1 MIQLDRRKDHKWIF
15 QKNISSADLMTEFL
29 KATKKFGDIAQR
41 ELILSEMKRQGVYR
55 GRSNNGSAN
64 TMGVRTSEMK
74 FYMFG
79 YSLTPTLEKPK
90 NAFFL
95 SAAGAHI
102 MHNIDNDEKIGIASL
117 VNLFSIQFPHPFS
130 KTDPCFN
137 INAGRLIVKL
147 LLEERL
153 DRKLYVDEFCYF
165 IPFIEEVNINIYEE
179 LVESIIKFRNLTYFE
194 KYSLFH
200 EVQNFDDVFANTFHE
215 FNYYFFR
222 IYGGLNVFNLVED
235 SEHNAGQLFYFNHGN
250 CGTKRN
256 DAIISRGK
264 YSGYIQLKDY
274 LINKAEKLVEKFDP
288 FEKPIKLSDE
298 DVLSKDDF
306 ILQLYQ
312 TNQMKYFSSID
323 ESKVESARVAE
334 CIDNMVRASKY
345 GSRDGKEFEKS
356 LKPVFEL
363 FRQID
368 NVEII
373 SGSGDTDLLCAVRE
387 LDDSHYKINVD
398 AKTSHSSTQSL
409 NPVRLS
415 NHLRTHGSRYCIV
428 VSSRFASGVSRDISN
443 FNIVAIN
450 AEALANYCL
459 NAFNI
464 SSDGFIDFEIIND
477 LIQTNMGKN
486 ITQIINNYCDAW
498 FGLSA

>member
-29 KATKKFGDIAQR
+29 KATKKYGDIAQR
-41 ELILSEMKRQGVYR
+41 DLILAEMKRKGVYK
-55 GRSNNGSAN
+55 GRSAMGSAN

-90 NAFFL
+90 NSFFL
-95 SAAGAHI
+95 SAAGAEI
-102 MHNIDNDEKIGIASL
+102 MHNIGSADKVSSASL

-130 KTDPCFN
+130 KTSSCFN
-137 INAGRLIVKL
+137 INAGRLIIKL
-147 LLEERL
+147 LIDSRL
-153 DRKLYVDEFCYF
+153 GNKLYVDEFCYF
-165 IPFIEEVNINIYEE
+165 IPFLESVDLQIYEQ
-179 LVESIIKFRNLTYFE
+179 LVASILEFRKLNYYQ
-194 KYSLFH
+194 KYKLFH
-200 EVQNFDDVFANTFHE
+200 QIPNYDDVFSNTFHE

-222 IYGGLNVFNLVED
+222 IYEGLGVFDLIED
-235 SEHNAGQLFYFNHGN
+235 KNHNDGKLFSFNHGN

-256 DAIISRGK
+256 DAIFSRGK
-264 YSGYIQLKDY
+264 YSGYVILKND
-274 LINKAEKLVEKFDP
+274 LVEKASKLINTFDA
-288 FEKPIKLSDE
+288 FEKPIKQSD
-298 DVLSKDDF
+298 DDILSKDDF

-312 TNQMKYFSSID
+312 TNQMKYMSTID
-323 ESKVESARVAE
+323 ETKVESAKVAE
-334 CIDNMVRASKY
+334 CINNMVHASKY

-387 LDDSHYKINVD
+387 IDDSHYKINVD
-398 AKTSHSSTQSL
+398 AKTSHSSTSAL
-409 NPVRLS
+409 NPMRLTQ
-415 NHLRTHGSRYCIV
+415 HLKTHGSRYCIV
-428 VSSRFASGVSRDISN
+428 VSSRFATGVSNDILN

-450 AEALANYCL
+450 AEALANYCF

-464 SSDGFIDFEIIND
+464 SPDGFIDFSVIND
-477 LIQTNMGKN
+477 LVQTHMGTN
-486 ITQIINNYCDAW
+486 ITQVINSYCDAW
-498 FGLSA
+498 FGLTA